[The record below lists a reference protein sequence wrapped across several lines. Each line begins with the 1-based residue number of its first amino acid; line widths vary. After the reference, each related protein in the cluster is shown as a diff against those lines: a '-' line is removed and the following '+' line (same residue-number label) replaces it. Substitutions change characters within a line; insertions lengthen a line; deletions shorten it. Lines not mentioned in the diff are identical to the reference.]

1 MVNYRLIEIRFQRD
15 ATDSDS
21 AHFHPQRRL
30 CKSLAI
36 SDGDSL
42 IVLLT
47 KKDVSPFI
55 VLVLVKIV
63 FLPSVISI

>member
-47 KKDVSPFI
+47 KKRCISFYYVG
-55 VLVLVKIV
+55 VVKIV